1 MYSNKI
7 FQNNPLRILVF
18 LFYNKLAM
26 LAIIIILLIALWYLG
41 YIQIPAFP
49 FLNKILFVINGHAVS
64 IWEVLILLVIAWAI
78 GILPSP
84 IKQIAGVLLILWI
97 LATLGI
103 IAVAGFSSI
112 VVIAVI
118 VGLIF
123 FFLEGGM

>member
-1 MYSNKI
+1 
-7 FQNNPLRILVF
+7 
-18 LFYNKLAM
+18 M

-64 IWEVLILLVIAWAI
+64 IWEVLILLVLSWAI